1 MSWIRAFVVLLAL
14 VTPAVGE
21 TRIAAGQSW
30 QMDFTAPKLD
40 GKGEVHLILKA
51 RVDWPTL
58 GGGSNPV
65 MILLVNGK
73 PPGAA
78 SLKNK
83 PLQFTMRDGS
93 DTSWLWGNAWRVVFC
108 PDFSDKIRTEPI
120 SVGIPDTDPFSFE
133 WDITPL
139 VQPGKN
145 TISIRHDKLLEQPVE
160 LVLEGVQVKR
170 VGRGEGRGPRH
181 GHESHSV
188 NSRRKLGKYIAGA
201 FQPARPGL
209 VHFSPQGSLLVHGV
223 EVQSRF
229 SQPNG
234 GWFTT
239 SAAGAVAL
247 QPGQSVSHTFSTGEL
262 QVVRTVTLLPTR
274 VHVVDHLKNTSANT
288 VGTILEHR
296 FQASGAVFLG
306 GRKAFSAEQSVEEPA
321 HPTVFWDAPG
331 KTMGLV
337 AEDDIF
343 RVHVRS
349 FQKGGWAGLSDPRM
363 AIPGSS
369 ERLVE
374 WSLYDLGD
382 GDYWDFINTVR
393 QDWKVNQTLG
403 WPLVFESGASSYATQ
418 YAVGPARARWVTL
431 QATFPDGKLAEGTA
445 IEQAL
450 PWCNGVA
457 RQVQELKGGK
467 VMMYLHGQI
476 CTEQNAANLYGDSQA
491 LKLGGGQV
499 LSPYSYPVLVFLP
512 TLTNAYGNALYASVL
527 RALGLTHVGGVYW
540 DEMSYATE
548 RYVQAQPWDNC
559 SAEISPESHA
569 IVGLIS
575 SVPLLKQPWDGKMVR
590 ELQGKG
596 MDLVGNG
603 PAFTRSTMQLM
614 VPRIAETSSYRNLV
628 DLHLSTPWGLANHE
642 LDRTV
647 ASNMRMTHR
656 ILDFGCLMT
665 PFHMEK
671 ERYPWVDALYPF
683 TPVELR
689 SGVLMGKERIV
700 TNRSGVFGWVDGS
713 PFEVLVFDLKGQ
725 RVRALQAGPEV
736 DLKLKPGELAVL
748 VRQGGK
754 P

>member
-1 MSWIRAFVVLLAL
+1 MVLLAL
-14 VTPAVGE
+14 VVMGHALAQPPTN
-21 TRIAAGQSW
+21 TRIAAGQTW

-40 GKGEVHLILKA
+40 AKGEVHLFLKA

-108 PDFSDKIRTEPI
+108 PDFSDKIRTEPL

-170 VGRGEGRGPRH
+170 VGRDGRGPRAVP
-181 GHESHSV
+181 ESHSV
-188 NSRRKLGKYIAGA
+188 NTRRKLSKYLSGA
-201 FQPARPGL
+201 FQPARPGQVL
-209 VHFSPQGSLLVHGV
+209 FSPQGSLVVNGV

-229 SQPNG
+229 SLPG
-234 GWFTT
+234 GSWFSTG
-239 SAAGAVAL
+239 AAGASAL
-247 QPGQSVSHTFSTGEL
+247 QPGQPISHSFSAGDV
-262 QVVRTVTLLPTR
+262 QVVRTVTLQPTR
-274 VHVVDHLKNTSANT
+274 VQVVDHLKNATGGT
-288 VGTILEHR
+288 VGVILEHR
-296 FQASGAVFLG
+296 FQASGTVFLG
-306 GRKAFSAEQSVEEPA
+306 GRKAFSGDQNVEEPA
-321 HPTVFWDAPG
+321 HPTVFWDVPG
-331 KTMGLV
+331 KALGLV

-374 WSLYDLGD
+374 WSLYSVAE

-393 QDWKVNQTLG
+393 RDWKVNQTLG

-450 PWCNGVA
+450 PWCTGVA
-457 RQVQELKGGK
+457 RQVQELAARGK

-476 CTEQNAANLYGDSQA
+476 CTESNAAQLYADSQA
-491 LKLGGGQV
+491 LKLSGGQV

-512 TLTNAYGNALYASVL
+512 TLSNTYGNALFASVL
-527 RALGLTHVGGVYW
+527 RALALTHVGGVYW
-540 DEMSYATE
+540 DELSYATE
-548 RYVQAQPWDNC
+548 RYVQAEPWDNC

-569 IVGLIS
+569 LVGLIS

-671 ERYPWVDALYPF
+671 EPYPWVDALYPF

-700 TNRSGVFGWVDGS
+700 TNRSGVFGWADGS
-713 PFEVLVFDLKGQ
+713 PFEVVIFNLKGQ
-725 RVRALQAGPEV
+725 RVRASKAGPEV
-736 DLKLKPGELAVL
+736 ELKLKPGELAVL
-748 VRQGGK
+748 IRRGGK